1 MERDGHPDSEI
12 KVRKKNKNVVFRDP
26 FPNLRKVNHLY
37 TRGVRVEEYCF
48 TPDGT
53 RAIINLLDKIK
64 TQLTV
69 ATLSTE
75 GQVLCVPGFSMCI
88 SGFLPVILPMLPK
101 CLK

>member
-1 MERDGHPDSEI
+1 MERAGHTDSEI

-53 RAIINLLDKIK
+53 RAIINLLDKM
-64 TQLTV
+64 TFNRRPG
-69 ATLSTE
+69 A
-75 GQVLCVPGFSMCI
+75 LCTWFFYVHFWI
-88 SGFLPVILPMLPK
+88 SPHDPAYAA
-101 CLK
+101 